1 MTAADLLVELA
12 TIDEVSAH
20 IPTGADHDA
29 GIVPPWCELVL
40 NVKREADSDGPG
52 DDGPGTWP
60 INTGS
65 LTLRRHD
72 GELIIEVLQSV
83 LHPAHVSSAVAQVW
97 DELDTVYAKIMR
109 RVERDK
115 EPLKKDVGMAL
126 GLATALAI
134 MLDPIEPDV
143 DEVRGLAVERY
154 EATH

>member
-40 NVKREADSDGPG
+40 NVKREAEPFSDGPG
-52 DDGPGTWP
+52 EYP

-115 EPLKKDVGMAL
+115 EPLKKDVAMAL